1 MQRTRVA
8 VVGLGN
14 VGRGAAEA
22 LAASPDFELAGVVRR
37 RAQPGARVA
46 GPNWEAHAVTRIDQL
61 DKVRAALMCVPTR
74 ELEPMEHALLRSG
87 INVVDTFDIHGD
99 PLLRHKQSLAVSAAQ
114 GQATAVIA
122 AGWDPGADSVIR
134 ALLEIIA
141 PTGITYTNFGPGMS
155 MGHSVAVR
163 AIPGV
168 ADAVSVTLPA
178 GYGRHRRAVYVEL
191 DGSRPFAHVASDVRR
206 DPYFVN
212 DETDVFEVDCVSRAA
227 DPGHGVVIDR
237 KGASGLT
244 GNQLLRWEMRITNPA
259 ATGQIMV
266 GALRAGLKKA
276 PGAYTMIELA
286 AADMLPGAIE
296 DLVKRIV

>member
-22 LAASPDFELAGVVRR
+22 LAVSPDFELAGVVRR
-37 RAQPGARVA
+37 RAEPGARVV
-46 GPNWEAHAVTRIDQL
+46 GPNWEAPAVTRMDQL
-61 DKVRAALMCVPTR
+61 EEVRAALMCGPTR
-74 ELEPMEHALLRSG
+74 ELEPTEHALLRSG
-87 INVVDTFDIHGD
+87 ISVVDTYDIHGE
-99 PLLRHKQSLAVSAAQ
+99 PLWRHKQSLAASAAE

-122 AGWDPGADSVIR
+122 AGWDPGIDSVIR

-191 DGSRPFAHVASDVRR
+191 DGSRPFADVASDIRC
-206 DPYFVN
+206 DPYFVR
-212 DETDVFEVDCVSRAA
+212 DETDVFEVHSASQAA

-237 KGASGLT
+237 KGIAGRT

-259 ATGQIMV
+259 VTGQIMV
-266 GALRAGLKKA
+266 GALRAGLKKV

-286 AADMLPGAIE
+286 AADMLPGTLE
-296 DLVKRIV
+296 DFVKRMV

>member
-37 RAQPGARVA
+37 RAEPGARA
-46 GPNWEAHAVTRIDQL
+46 TGPNWDAPAVTRIDEL
-61 DKVRAALMCVPTR
+61 GEVHAALMCGPTR
-74 ELEPMEHALLRSG
+74 ELESAEHALLRSG
-87 INVVDTFDIHGD
+87 ISVVDTFDIHGD
-99 PLLRHKQSLAVSAAQ
+99 PLWNHKQSLAASAVK
-114 GQATAVIA
+114 GKSTAVIA

-141 PTGITYTNFGPGMS
+141 PTGITYTNFGPGTS

-163 AIPGV
+163 AMPGV
-168 ADAVSVTLPA
+168 ADAVSITIPA

-191 DGSRPFAHVASDVRR
+191 DGSRPFIDIASDIRR
-206 DPYFVN
+206 DPYFVH
-212 DETDVFEVDCVSRAA
+212 DETDVFEVDCVSRMA

-237 KGASGLT
+237 KGSSGRT
-244 GNQLLRWEMRITNPA
+244 GNQLLKWEMRITNPA
-259 ATGQIMV
+259 VTGQIMV
-266 GALRAGLKKA
+266 GALRAGLKKT

-286 AADMLPGAIE
+286 VADMLPQTLE
-296 DLVKRIV
+296 DLLKRIV

>member
-37 RAQPGARVA
+37 RAEPGERVA
-46 GPNWEAHAVTRIDQL
+46 GPNWEAPAVTRIDEL
-61 DKVRAALMCVPTR
+61 DEVHAALMCGPTR
-74 ELEPMEHALLRSG
+74 ELEPMEHTLLRSG
-87 INVVDTFDIHGD
+87 ISVVDTFDMHGE
-99 PLLRHKQSLAVSAAQ
+99 PLWNHKQSLAASALE
-114 GQATAVIA
+114 GHSSAVIA

-168 ADAVSVTLPA
+168 ADAVSITLPA

-191 DGSRPFAHVASDVRR
+191 DGSRPFADVKSDIRR
-206 DPYFVN
+206 DPYFVR
-212 DETDVFEVDCVSRAA
+212 DETDVFEVDCVSQAA

-237 KGASGLT
+237 KGASGRT
-244 GNQLLRWEMRITNPA
+244 GNQLLRWEMRITNPS
-259 ATGQIMV
+259 
-266 GALRAGLKKA
+266 
-276 PGAYTMIELA
+276 
-286 AADMLPGAIE
+286 
-296 DLVKRIV
+296 

>member
-1 MQRTRVA
+1 M
-8 VVGLGN
+8 
-14 VGRGAAEA
+14 
-22 LAASPDFELAGVVRR
+22 
-37 RAQPGARVA
+37 
-46 GPNWEAHAVTRIDQL
+46 
-61 DKVRAALMCVPTR
+61 PTR
-74 ELEPMEHALLRSG
+74 ELESMEHALLRSG
-87 INVVDTFDIHGD
+87 ISVVDTFDIHGD
-99 PLLRHKQSLAVSAAQ
+99 PLLRHKQSLAASAAQ

>member
-22 LAASPDFELAGVVRR
+22 IATSPDFELAGIVRR
-37 RAQPGARVA
+37 RAEPGERVI
-46 GPNWEAHAVTRIDQL
+46 GPTWEVPAVTRIDQL
-61 DKVRAALMCVPTR
+61 EGIQAALMCGPTR
-74 ELEPMEHALLRSG
+74 QLEPVEHALLRSG
-87 INVVDTFDIHGD
+87 ISVVDTFDIHGD
-99 PLLRHKQSLAVSAAQ
+99 TLWNHRQVLAASAVE
-114 GQATAVIA
+114 GQATAVTA

-168 ADAVSVTLPA
+168 SDAVSMTLPA

-191 DGSRPFAHVASDVRR
+191 DGSRPFADVASDIRR
-206 DPYFVN
+206 DPYFVR

-237 KGASGLT
+237 KGAAGRT

-259 ATGQIMV
+259 VTGQIMV

-276 PGAYTMIELA
+276 PGAYTIIELA
-286 AADMLPGAIE
+286 VADMLPEALE
-296 DLVKRIV
+296 DVVKRIV

>member
-46 GPNWEAHAVTRIDQL
+46 GPNWEAPAVTRIDQL
-61 DKVRAALMCVPTR
+61 EKVRAALMCMPTR
-74 ELEPMEHALLRSG
+74 ELESMEHALLRSG
-87 INVVDTFDIHGD
+87 ISVVDTFDIHGD

-191 DGSRPFAHVASDVRR
+191 DGSRSFAHVASDVRR

-296 DLVKRIV
+296 DLVNRIV